1 MEATRMK
8 HKPFCIIKNLHV
20 SFYGR
25 TVLQKVNL
33 TLNDGGIIV
42 LVGPSGSGKT
52 TFLRSLNR
60 LNEHYPRYSGSGKIE
75 LELAGSMQDI
85 HRTDLEVTE
94 LRRQV
99 GMVFQTPNILPVS
112 IAQNINLPL
121 KLVTGLDKR
130 EREARLIEVLQ
141 EVHLWDEVKD
151 RLKENSSRLS
161 GGQQQ
166 RLCLARVLALKPKV
180 LLLDEPTASLDFKA
194 SHRIEDL
201 LIELQ
206 DRYQI
211 IAVSHSLRQARK
223 MAEQILVMKEG
234 QIEHLLKKEQFDDPE
249 MLQKLLGEIF

>member
-1 MEATRMK
+1 MEPAPMK
-8 HKPFCIIKNLHV
+8 HKPFCNIRNLHV
-20 SFYGR
+20 SFHGR
-25 TVLQKVNL
+25 TVLQKINF
-33 TLNDGGIIV
+33 TLNNKGILV

-60 LNEHYPRYSGSGKIE
+60 LNEYYPGYSGGGKIE
-75 LELAGSMQDI
+75 LNLSGSMQDI
-85 HRTDLEVTE
+85 HCPNLELTE

-112 IAQNINLPL
+112 IAQNVNLPL
-121 KLVTGLDKR
+121 KLVTGLNKA
-130 EREARLIEVLQ
+130 ERKERLIEVLQ

-201 LIELQ
+201 LLELQ

-223 MAEQILVMKEG
+223 IAGQILVIKEG
-234 QIEHLLKKEQFDDPE
+234 QIEHLLNKEQFGDQE
-249 MLQKLLGEIF
+249 MFQKLLNDIF

>member
-1 MEATRMK
+1 MK
-8 HKPFCIIKNLHV
+8 HKPFCIVKDLHI
-20 SFYGR
+20 SFHGR
-25 TVLQKVNL
+25 TVLQKINL
-33 TLNDGGIIV
+33 TLNDSKIIV

-60 LNEHYPRYSGSGKIE
+60 LNEYYQGYSGRGEIE
-75 LELAGSMQDI
+75 LDLSGSMQSI
-85 HRTDLEVTE
+85 HHPQVNVTE

-99 GMVFQTPNILPVS
+99 GMVFQTPNVLPVS
-112 IAQNINLPL
+112 IAKNINLPL
-121 KLVTGLDKR
+121 NLVTDLDKVGR
-130 EREARLIEVLQ
+130 EKRLVEALQ

-151 RLKENSSRLS
+151 RLKENASRLS

-166 RLCLARVLALKPKV
+166 RLCLARVLALKPKI

-194 SHRIEDL
+194 SRRIENL

-223 MAEQILVMKEG
+223 IAGQIVVMAEG
-234 QIEHLLKKEQFDDPE
+234 QIAHLLEKEQFESPD
-249 MLQKLLGEIF
+249 MLQKLLEEIF

>member
-1 MEATRMK
+1 MEPTLIR
-8 HKPFCIIKNLHV
+8 HKPFCDIKNLHV
-20 SFYGR
+20 SFHGR
-25 TVLQKVNL
+25 TVLQKINL
-33 TLNDGGIIV
+33 TLSDSGILV

-60 LNEHYPRYSGSGKIE
+60 LNEHYSGYSGGGKIE
-75 LELAGSMQDI
+75 LELSGSMQDI
-85 HRTDLEVTE
+85 HCPDLEVTE

-121 KLVTGLDKR
+121 KLVTNLDKA
-130 EREARLIEVLQ
+130 EREERLIEVLQ
-141 EVHLWDEVKD
+141 EVHLWNEVKD
-151 RLKENSSRLS
+151 RLKENSARLS

-194 SHRIEDL
+194 SHKIEDL

-206 DRYQI
+206 DHYQV

-223 MAEQILVMKEG
+223 IAGQILVMKEG
-234 QIEHLLKKEQFDDPE
+234 QIEHLLKKEQFENPE
-249 MLQKLLGEIF
+249 MLQQLLEDIF